1 MYTDRQ
7 PVIQTD
13 TERYKETDL
22 STQKCIDA
30 GTAREDDK
38 RKANDSADDKAE
50 LHHFTEQRRPKVH
63 EHVTGNF
70 MIIERNVAEETHLP
84 ERQTNR
90 QTYTITH
97 KNSHTYTHGDTWK
110 HTGSTVA

>member
-1 MYTDRQ
+1 
-7 PVIQTD
+7 
-13 TERYKETDL
+13 
-22 STQKCIDA
+22 
-30 GTAREDDK
+30 
-38 RKANDSADDKAE
+38 
-50 LHHFTEQRRPKVH
+50 
-63 EHVTGNF
+63 